1 MLQIKTKLDKSSNHG
16 IGLFA
21 DQFIKKG
28 TVTWKY
34 TPEFDVSYDKEQVD
48 KMPSIAKKRF
58 LDFSYFDFKINKYI
72 LCFDD
77 QRFINHSKNPN
88 ISSKPEIDIANRDI
102 QKGEELTCNYEDYE
116 QGWFKNRKIKKSLF
130 EKSTELKDK

>member
-1 MLQIKTKLDKSSNHG
+1 MLQVKTKLDRSANHG

-34 TPEFDVSYDKEQVD
+34 TPEFDVSYSKEQVD
-48 KMPSIAKKRF
+48 KMPEIAKKRF
-58 LDFSYFDFKINKYI
+58 FDFSYFDFNINKYI

-77 QRFINHSKNPN
+77 QRFINHSVNPN

-102 QKGEELTCNYEDYE
+102 EKGEELTCNYEDYE
-116 QGWFKNRKIKKSLF
+116 KGWFENRKIDKALF
-130 EKSTELKDK
+130 EKRAKSKNK

>member
-1 MLQIKTKLDKSSNHG
+1 MLQVKTKLGKSKKHG

-28 TVTWKY
+28 TVTWRY
-34 TPEFDVSYDKEQVD
+34 TPEFDISYDKRQIE
-48 KMPSIAKKRF
+48 KMPPIAKKRF

-88 ISSKPEIDIANRDI
+88 ISSKPEVDVANKDIK
-102 QKGEELTCNYEDYE
+102 KGQELTCNYEDYE
-116 QGWFKNRKIKKSLF
+116 KDWFKNRKINKSLF
-130 EKSTELKDK
+130 EGTIKTKKK

>member
-1 MLQIKTKLDKSSNHG
+1 MLQVKTRLGKSNKHG

-34 TPEFDVSYDKEQVD
+34 TPEYDVSYSKEQVER
-48 KMPSIAKKRF
+48 MPEIAKKRF
-58 LDFSYFDFKINKYI
+58 LDFSYFDFNIKKYI

-88 ISSKPEIDIANRDI
+88 ISSKPEIDIANRNI
-102 QKGEELTCNYEDYE
+102 KKGEELTCNYEDYE
-116 QGWFKNRKIKKSLF
+116 QGWFENRKINKSLF
-130 EKSTELKDK
+130 EKSTKPKNK